1 MMTALRVNPA
11 VVSMEPLIANVR
23 DLVLEYRVYF
33 LTTAHR
39 MNIVAL
45 TKYVAQIVLENLVC
59 GMATAH
65 QENPVV
71 VWMELLVA
79 NALDLVL
86 KNHVKMI
93 PTADQTSIVVIVVKV
108 LLVTVL
114 NLVLENRVHGLT
126 TAHQENI
133 VMTTRKN
140 VSALMLKEIC
150 VSQMSTVVMGIVASL
165 MRHGKL
171 KGVLQVVLGNR
182 ATLPVTVLPA
192 NVVMTIKNVNQ
203 HEIAIQKVNVVGN
216 S

>member
-1 MMTALRVNPA
+1 MMTALRVNPV
-11 VVSMEPLIANVR
+11 VVSMELPIANVR

-33 LTTAHR
+33 PTTAHR

-114 NLVLENRVHGLT
+114 NLVLENRAYFETRTGLGLGPGLGLE
-126 TAHQENI
+126 ENPDSRK
-133 VMTTRKN
+133 TRTRTRKKSGLVFN
-140 VSALMLKEIC
+140 K
-150 VSQMSTVVMGIVASL
+150 T
-165 MRHGKL
+165 R
-171 KGVLQVVLGNR
+171 
-182 ATLPVTVLPA
+182 T
-192 NVVMTIKNVNQ
+192 
-203 HEIAIQKVNVVGN
+203 
-216 S
+216 

>member
-1 MMTALRVNPA
+1 MMTALRVNPV
-11 VVSMEPLIANVR
+11 VVSMELPIANVR

-86 KNHVKMI
+86 KNHVNMI

-150 VSQMSTVVMGIVASL
+150 VSQMSTVVMGIVAFL
-165 MRHGKL
+165 TRHGK
-171 KGVLQVVLGNR
+171 
-182 ATLPVTVLPA
+182 
-192 NVVMTIKNVNQ
+192 
-203 HEIAIQKVNVVGN
+203 
-216 S
+216 